1 MRERVVAVIRKGDG
15 ILVVRD
21 DKAVDFGLPGGGVDE
36 GETKE
41 QALVREL
48 KEELNLD
55 VVSSKFRESFECLNT
70 IYNVPQLNH
79 VYEVEVTGEIVP
91 DHEIEEWFWM
101 TAENVRQ
108 HTHEFYKDELELI
121 YPKILAL

>member
-21 DKAVDFGLPGGGVDE
+21 DQAVDFGLPGGGVHE
-36 GETKE
+36 GETQE
-41 QALVREL
+41 QALRREL

-79 VYEVEVTGEIVP
+79 VYEVEVTGEIMP

-101 TAENVRQ
+101 TAEDLKHPKVK
-108 HTHEFYKDELELI
+108 FYEGECETV
-121 YPKILAL
+121 YPFLFA